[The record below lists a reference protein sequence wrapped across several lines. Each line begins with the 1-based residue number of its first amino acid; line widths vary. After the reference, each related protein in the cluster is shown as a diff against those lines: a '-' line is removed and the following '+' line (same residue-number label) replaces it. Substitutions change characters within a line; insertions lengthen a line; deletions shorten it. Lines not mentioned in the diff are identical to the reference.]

1 MRCHTSDHYLAT
13 SVPLGGGSSLLCVPL
28 PTYYC
33 ARLWEVALWNQCA
46 CTFVLDCEKAYLK
59 CPGNTYMCGSSHDTS
74 FIRFSRF
81 SSFKGSLDSVVSKV
95 HYCLAT
101 PHVNCKGTHNG
112 FIEAFHISI
121 HSIIIIAVI

>member
-46 CTFVLDCEKAYLK
+46 CTFVVDCEKAYLK
-59 CPGNTYMCGSSHDTS
+59 CVVLAMILVSL
-74 FIRFSRF
+74 
-81 SSFKGSLDSVVSKV
+81 GSLDSVVSKV